1 MRRAPVLGAWM
12 APTRNGTKSPFRL
25 LSGMVVDF
33 EPRQGTVTLARRT
46 RQGELI
52 ESDYLFADLVGLD
65 DDDTRPETVE

>member
-12 APTRNGTKSPFRL
+12 APTRNSTKAPHGL

-52 ESDYLFADLVGLD
+52 ESEHPFADLVGLD
-65 DDDTRPETVE
+65 DDTRPEAVE